1 MCQVIFKA
9 VGITS
14 TMVPKEAAEK
24 IQNLL
29 ISTSENGVSTHETF
43 LVAAKEFDD
52 YLTEK
57 QIKRPVVLLSDGHS
71 SRLEYDILVFLRS
84 KQILL
89 FVSPPDTTGV
99 TQLLD
104 QINKI
109 LHQEY
114 ETEKGSMFTEFN
126 TLNREAFMLILA
138 RIWSRWA
145 TQERLVNSARRVGI
159 TGEMLS
165 VESMQQDKFKRAEE
179 CLDQTPEPSKAGQ
192 MMSPGVDSIKSPDKR
207 RNSAAYWKN
216 KFHQASGIIDE
227 LHEKSIVLSDIPD
240 FITVKKV
247 K

>member
-43 LVAAKEFDD
+43 LAAAKEFDD

-71 SRLEYDILVFLRS
+71 SRLEYEVLVFLRS

-138 RIWSRWA
+138 TIWSRWA
-145 TQERLVNSARRVGI
+145 T
-159 TGEMLS
+159 
-165 VESMQQDKFKRAEE
+165 
-179 CLDQTPEPSKAGQ
+179 
-192 MMSPGVDSIKSPDKR
+192 
-207 RNSAAYWKN
+207 
-216 KFHQASGIIDE
+216 
-227 LHEKSIVLSDIPD
+227 
-240 FITVKKV
+240 
-247 K
+247 